1 MAFAS
6 SITAS
11 WCLPAFMYATAI
23 VLASL
28 IEVEERVCI
37 VVAIMVV
44 VVVKQD

>member
-11 WCLPAFMYATAI
+11 WYLPAFMYATAL

-28 IEVEERVCI
+28 IEVEERVRI
-37 VVAIMVV
+37 AIAIMMVV
-44 VVVKQD
+44 VKED